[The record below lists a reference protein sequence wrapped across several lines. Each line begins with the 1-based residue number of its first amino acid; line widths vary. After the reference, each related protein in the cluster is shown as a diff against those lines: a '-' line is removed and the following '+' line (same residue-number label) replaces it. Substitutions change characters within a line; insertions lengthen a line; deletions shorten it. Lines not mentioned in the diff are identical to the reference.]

1 MNDGTAFPR
10 NYIDEDNSRQHGR
23 WKLEDVAPIDAAQVT
38 PGSYQETGQS
48 LPFDEISAPEA
59 ALAWDH
65 DIRIGRR
72 SFATSAQRIRPM
84 FVIGV
89 LWAAL
94 AVGLIG
100 EFRFLIFA
108 PASTATE
115 HKPDCSVHELD
126 SDEASCVALKSDREA
141 ILRVPAV
148 QKVAAPA
155 ATTSDSGNVP
165 SHSANQQATVP
176 TNAVTLAHQNTAL
189 PRPGAMTIRHGRSV
203 PRQAPVP
210 ETKPST
216 IEGWVVREV
225 VGETAVL
232 QGPNGQ
238 WRATSGDTVPGLGKI
253 DSVVRWGNRWI
264 VATSK
269 GLVSTP

>member
-1 MNDGTAFPR
+1 MSDSTVFPR

-23 WKLEDVAPIDAAQVT
+23 RKLEDDAPIDAAQAT
-38 PGSYQETGQS
+38 PGSYQEPGQS
-48 LPFDEISAPEA
+48 LSFDEIRAPEA
-59 ALAWDH
+59 AFAWDH
-65 DIRIGRR
+65 DIRIGGRD
-72 SFATSAQRIRPM
+72 FASSAQRNRPM
-84 FVIGV
+84 LVIGA
-89 LWAAL
+89 LWAGL

-108 PASTATE
+108 PASTAIE
-115 HKPDCSVHELD
+115 HKADCSVHELD
-126 SDEASCVALKSDREA
+126 SDEASCVAAKSDREA
-141 ILRVPAV
+141 ILRAPTV

-155 ATTSDSGNVP
+155 ATTSDSGNIP
-165 SHSANQQATVP
+165 SRSANQQATAS
-176 TNAVTLAHQNTAL
+176 TNAVTLTQQNTAS
-189 PRPGAMTIRHGRSV
+189 PRPRAMAIQHGRSV
-203 PRQAPVP
+203 PRPAPVP

-232 QGPNGQ
+232 EGPNGQ
-238 WRATSGDTVPGLGKI
+238 WRATSGDTVPGLGKV
-253 DSVVRWGNRWI
+253 DSVVRWGSRWI